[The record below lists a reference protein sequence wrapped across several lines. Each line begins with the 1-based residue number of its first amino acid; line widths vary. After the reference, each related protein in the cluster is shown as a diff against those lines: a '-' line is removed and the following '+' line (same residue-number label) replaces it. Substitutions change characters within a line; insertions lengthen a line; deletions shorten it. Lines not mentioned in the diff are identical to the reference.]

1 MTKWKPVLGVL
12 LKRVVPVLAG
22 LAVLIAV
29 IAWLAGVMTEK
40 IRPGESRADVRRIDP
55 DRRADTYVVQEVF
68 KDYTAEAVGTLKAAS
83 RTEVSAR
90 VMAPI
95 NKIRAGAGQTV
106 AAGDVLVELDR
117 RALET
122 QLSQAKASLAAADAA
137 VRQAEND
144 YRRDANLIR
153 SKVISQTDM
162 DRSTAN
168 VQVSRANLEHAK
180 QAAGEVAVLLSYTT
194 IKAPKGGM
202 VVDRLAEEG
211 DMARPGEPLLILYD
225 PTSLRLEVP
234 VMENLAVKL
243 RRGEEMTIQIDALND
258 RRIRAVIDEIV
269 PQAEA
274 SSRSLLV
281 KVRLPRSEDLFEGMF
296 GRLIIPVDTRRHLC
310 LHTGAI
316 ETIGQL
322 QFVDV
327 VEDDGTLQRRFIK
340 TGRFGNADHREVLSG
355 LRAGQRVLMKS
366 SREGKANHG
375 R

>member
-1 MTKWKPVLGVL
+1 
-12 LKRVVPVLAG
+12 
-22 LAVLIAV
+22 
-29 IAWLAGVMTEK
+29 
-40 IRPGESRADVRRIDP
+40 VR
-55 DRRADTYVVQEVF
+55 EVF
-68 KDYTAEAVGTLKAAS
+68 KNYTAEAVGTLKAAS

-95 NKIRAGAGQTV
+95 NKIHAGAGQTV
-106 AAGDVLVELDR
+106 ATGDVLIELDR

-202 VVDRLAEEG
+202 VVDRLADEG